1 MEPRQEIKVGRSV
14 PRSRVEE
21 NNAIFDCKVLSRN
34 HAIIWYVDGKFFIKV
49 YNFSSFTEIFQWN
62 FITFVSYFSLSSK
75 DTGSSNGTF
84 INSQRIKSSEAYEIS
99 SGDIVQ
105 FGVDVIENS
114 RKETHGCIIAVL
126 KLITPDG
133 IEKTSYQQPLN
144 PSACTF
150 DNDIFRLKQIMH
162 ESYLR
167 EMLLEEKLVNLQKEV
182 LATW

>member
-1 MEPRQEIKVGRSV
+1 MIFFCFHLF
-14 PRSRVEE
+14 SRT
-21 NNAIFDCKVLSRN
+21 K
-34 HAIIWYVDGKFFIKV
+34 
-49 YNFSSFTEIFQWN
+49 Q
-62 FITFVSYFSLSSK
+62 

-99 SGDIVQ
+99 SGDVVQ

-133 IEKTSYQQPLN
+133 IEKTSYQN
-144 PSACTF
+144 PPNPNACTF

-167 EMLLEEKLVNLQKEV
+167 EILLEEKLVNLQKEV
-182 LATW
+182 LATWYVCFTRRSNHFKSNEWL

>member
-1 MEPRQEIKVGRSV
+1 MQ
-14 PRSRVEE
+14 
-21 NNAIFDCKVLSRN
+21 
-34 HAIIWYVDGKFFIKV
+34 
-49 YNFSSFTEIFQWN
+49 
-62 FITFVSYFSLSSK
+62 

-99 SGDIVQ
+99 SGDVVQ

-133 IEKTSYQQPLN
+133 IEKTSYQN
-144 PSACTF
+144 PPNPNACTF
-150 DNDIFRLKQIMH
+150 DNDVFRLKQIMH

-167 EMLLEEKLVNLQKEV
+167 EILLEEKLVNLQKEV